1 MDKLQKVKFDA
12 VDIIGG
18 FWADRQELNRKKTIF
33 AVEDRFDETGRF
45 EAFEFKWREG
55 CEDVDKPHFFW
66 DSDIAKWLESAAYMI
81 AKEPD
86 ADLEARVEQVI
97 DDIERHQDPNGYFNI
112 YHTVVEPDIRFQNR
126 DHHELYCLGHLLE
139 AAIAYNKA
147 TGKDRFFKLMDKY
160 VDHVIKRFCVD
171 KDTGFLTPGHEE
183 IELALCKAYEFT
195 NDKKYLDLAK
205 FFLDNRH
212 LDHVPEDFWANDMY
226 FQSERPVRELR
237 SAEGHSVRANYLF
250 CGMADVARYTD
261 DEEML
266 TACKALFDDIAY
278 GKMYVTGGIGSSHF
292 GEAFTKPYDLP
303 NDTAY
308 TETCASIALAL
319 FANRMKDID
328 IDSKYADM
336 VERQIFN
343 GALSGVSLDGKSF
356 FYENPLEINLY
367 DRDRH
372 HSVPDAS
379 DRLPIT
385 QRVEVFGCSCCPPN
399 LTRFFASIGDFVFSY
414 DDDRVFV
421 HQFMP
426 CSALVNGGEI
436 NIETD
441 YPRDG
446 KIDINC
452 AALKGKKLYVRIPGW
467 CADFTASKSYD
478 TYKGYAVFD
487 IDKDIFDLSI
497 DLHIKPVF
505 VAANPAVRA
514 DGNKVAL
521 LYGPVV
527 YCAEGVDNDMYL
539 ADIRVDIAKTPVIGS
554 YEEFGVPTLTADAL
568 IADREQ
574 FAGLYMPV
582 RDVKKKNVKVRFIPY
597 FAFANRGETDM
608 RVWISY

>member
-1 MDKLQKVKFDA
+1 MDKLNKVSFRD

-18 FWADRQELNRKKTIF
+18 FWADRQEMNRKKTIF
-33 AVEDRFDETGRF
+33 AVEDRFDDTGRF
-45 EAFEFKWREG
+45 EAFECGWHEG
-55 CEDVDKPHFFW
+55 CENVAKPHFFW

-81 AKEPD
+81 SKEPD
-86 ADLEARVEQVI
+86 EALEERVEQVI
-97 DDIERHQDPNGYFNI
+97 DDIERNQDENGYFNI
-112 YHTVVEPDIRFQNR
+112 YHTVVEPDIRFRNR

-139 AAIAYNKA
+139 AAIAYAQA
-147 TGKDRFFKLMDKY
+147 TGKDRFFRLMDKY

-171 KDTGFLTPGHEE
+171 KTTGFLTPGHEE

-195 NDKKYLDLAK
+195 NDRKYLDLAK

-237 SAEGHSVRANYLF
+237 SAEGHSVRANYLYS
-250 CGMADVARYTD
+250 GMADVAKYTD

-266 TACKALFDDIAY
+266 DACKALFDDMAN
-278 GKMYVTGGIGSSHF
+278 GKMYITGGIGSSHE

-308 TETCASIALAL
+308 TETCASIAFAL
-319 FANRMKDID
+319 FANRMKDLD
-328 IDSKYADM
+328 IDSKYADV

-372 HSVPDAS
+372 HSVPNAS

-399 LTRFFASIGDFVFSY
+399 LTRFYASLGDFVFSY
-414 DDDRVFV
+414 DENRVFV

-426 CSALVNGGEI
+426 CSALFAGGEVS
-436 NIETD
+436 IETD
-441 YPRDG
+441 YPRNG
-446 KIDINC
+446 KVDINC

-467 CADFTASKSYD
+467 CEKVTSSKAYD
-478 TYKGYAVFD
+478 TFNGYAVFK
-487 IDKDIFDLSI
+487 IDEDIFDIALDFNI
-497 DLHIKPVF
+497 RPVF

-521 LYGPVV
+521 TYGPVV

-539 ADIRVDIAKTPVIGS
+539 ADIRVDIKKTPSVGG
-554 YEEFGVPTLTADAL
+554 YDVFGVPTLTADAF
-568 IADREQ
+568 INDKEKFR
-574 FAGLYMPV
+574 GLYMPAEKL
-582 RDVKKKNVKVRFIPY
+582 VKKEVKVKFIPF